1 MKIKINK
8 YVVII
13 VVYLI
18 IMGII
23 LFIFTREEEK
33 EEVDWRLY
41 KVSPNYVLDDSEEL
55 VLYNQFQ
62 VEERLLFNLVG
73 SDGIKDY
80 YGYFYKDDGFYL
92 SEESSFIKN
101 VILINNVDYGSWE
114 YDMDNMCYR
123 LSLAEYRTLY
133 KNFYGSEIEEINFDI
148 EFVPAVYIDDSSIC
162 ISDIKNT
169 QYSKVIDT
177 YLVDVEKSDEKII
190 IYEKVIFIDIEE
202 DYLYFYKDSK
212 QKELLCKLLTDIEI
226 DTSFISNSEVVS
238 NVLLEYKDKL
248 DTYKYTYVKGV
259 DTYYL
264 ESIKR

>member
-1 MKIKINK
+1 MKINK

-33 EEVDWRLY
+33 EKIDWNLY
-41 KVSPNYVLDDSEEL
+41 KVSPNYTLDDSEEL

-80 YGYFYKDDGFYL
+80 YGYFYKEDGFYL
-92 SEESSFIKN
+92 SGESSFIKN
-101 VILINNVDYGSWE
+101 VILINNADYGSWD

-123 LSLAEYRTLY
+123 LSLNEFKTLY
-133 KNFYGSEIEEINFDI
+133 RNFYGNEIEEFTFDT
-148 EFVPAVYIDDSSIC
+148 EFVPAVYVDDSSIC

-169 QYSKVIDT
+169 EYSKVIDT

-190 IYEKVIFIDIEE
+190 IYEKVIFIDIDE

-212 QKELLCKLLTDIEI
+212 HEELLCKLSTDIEI
-226 DTSFISNSEVVS
+226 DISFISNSEVVS
-238 NVLLEYKDKL
+238 NVLLEYVDKL
-248 DTYKYTYVKGV
+248 DTYQYTYIKGE

-264 ESIKR
+264 ESIKK